1 MVLVARS
8 RRDYFVAIEDPPAP
22 YLRAGDK
29 DKANNL
35 GRCFPSVIRTPGRWI
50 RPQSGQSNRQQ
61 CLCLSV
67 TSPSA
72 AVTRNAG
79 RYSTA
84 SQSRC
89 NSSNASRS
97 TTRILS
103 SSTLGTVS
111 RSPESGAAA
120 PSATGW
126 LVVLADRTLV
136 GGWPTAFWKITLFA
150 RDDVQNVMQR
160 VALAGISGI
169 RPAEHSLSA
178 RLTCLLLELS
188 CWGAPR

>member
-8 RRDYFVAIEDPPAP
+8 RRDYFVAVEAAPAP

-29 DKANNL
+29 DTAINL
-35 GRCFPSVIRTPGRWI
+35 GRCFPSLIRTPGRWI
-50 RPQSGQSNRQQ
+50 RPQSGQPNRQQ
-61 CLCLSV
+61 CLFV

-72 AVTRNAG
+72 AVTMNAG

-84 SQSRC
+84 RQSSC
-89 NSSNASRS
+89 HSSNASRS

-103 SSTLGTVS
+103 SSPSPFATVS
-111 RSPESGAAA
+111 RSPESGVAGTR
-120 PSATGW
+120 ATGW
-126 LVVLADRTLV
+126 LVFLAGRTSM
-136 GGWPTAFWKITLFA
+136 GRWPTAFWKITLFA
-150 RDDVQNVMQR
+150 RDDVQNLMQR

-169 RPAEHSLSA
+169 RPVEHSLSA

-188 CWGAPR
+188 CWGVPR